1 MEPKDYL
8 VIRIEGDYGILCECT
23 DGEGETFPVA
33 MALLPDG
40 VEEGSRVHCECLEYS
55 LL

>member
-8 VIRIEGDYGILCECT
+8 LIRIEGDYGILRPL
-23 DGEGETFPVA
+23 DNEGEVFPVA
-33 MALLPDG
+33 MALLPAG
-40 VEEGSRVHCECLEYS
+40 VDEGCRLRYECLEYS